1 MGKKLV
7 SYYKNI
13 KFKINCYHQE
23 KFAQLLKG
31 MKEMEGIHKASRL
44 LLKIGFDL
52 FVFLSWNVHFYVIF

>member
-23 KFAQLLKG
+23 KFTQLLKG
-31 MKEMEGIHKASRL
+31 MKEMEGIHKASKL

-52 FVFLSWNVHFYVIF
+52 FVFLS